1 MQRLLISIIACF
13 AAQLAGAQCLNATTA
28 ATPVARVA
36 SERPPGVELIKTA
49 AAGTPDAPV
58 LTQSVSTAAQKS
70 QAGAGDERRRPA
82 GAMLLAALALMS
94 GIALRR
100 AGASGE

>member
-1 MQRLLISIIACF
+1 MRRLLISIVIGF

-28 ATPVARVA
+28 TPAKD
-36 SERPPGVELIKTA
+36 RPPGVELIKTA
-49 AAGTPDAPV
+49 TAGTPDAPV

-70 QAGAGDERRRPA
+70 RAGAGDERRRPV

-100 AGASGE
+100 TGASGE

>member
-28 ATPVARVA
+28 ATPVARETPA
-36 SERPPGVELIKTA
+36 RVELIKTA

-100 AGASGE
+100 AGASDQ